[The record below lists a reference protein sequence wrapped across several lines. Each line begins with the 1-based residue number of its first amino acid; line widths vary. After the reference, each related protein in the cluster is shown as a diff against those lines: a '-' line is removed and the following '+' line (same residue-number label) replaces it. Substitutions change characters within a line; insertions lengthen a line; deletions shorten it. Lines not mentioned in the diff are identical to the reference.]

1 MFLCALDWM
10 ALETMDNS
18 ACLFNFPVIKH
29 CICILYC
36 CTHGSTLNNKTF
48 YLKEKISAYFMQYVV
63 SCSVWCFHF

>member
-10 ALETMDNS
+10 ALDTIDNS

-36 CTHGSTLNNKTF
+36 CTHGPAGLLYFENKTI
-48 YLKEKISAYFMQYVV
+48 YGKDKI
-63 SCSVWCFHF
+63 